1 MPPSRVLRGRVL
13 ACRPSSPLTTYSR
26 PGPRGSPTARAL
38 AATRRPRPAPPGRR
52 PRLGPRRLRERER
65 DAPRARQRAVRRC
78 TPPPRSAT
86 RPRDGAAPCRRAS
99 PSPSRAWRVVLLYLL
114 AFRPERRRNRGL
126 TTQSS
131 ALHRDSSRGCFL
143 FNIPWKC
150 EAQRRLSQGAAFRVC
165 GSCCYSRC

>member
-99 PSPSRAWRVVLLYLL
+99 SWRIGTDRYRRASFGAIAIAIMRRRSPGI
-114 AFRPERRRNRGL
+114 FRPFAIGELVGYKPCAILAASWWVSGDGQCRDE
-126 TTQSS
+126 TQ
-131 ALHRDSSRGCFL
+131 
-143 FNIPWKC
+143 
-150 EAQRRLSQGAAFRVC
+150 
-165 GSCCYSRC
+165 